1 MREEAH
7 RLAVKDS
14 IRFIVHAVA
23 DLQEVQSRSDE
34 EPVHVGLK
42 IERRIRTLIQP
53 YYISSTFLALVQLH
67 YMSLRDTKRLL
78 IDA

>member
-1 MREEAH
+1 MRWLTFK
-7 RLAVKDS
+7 RFSRGLTRNQFTLGSVNISQLAILPYCCCES
-14 IRFIVHAVA
+14 
-23 DLQEVQSRSDE
+23 
-34 EPVHVGLK
+34 PTK